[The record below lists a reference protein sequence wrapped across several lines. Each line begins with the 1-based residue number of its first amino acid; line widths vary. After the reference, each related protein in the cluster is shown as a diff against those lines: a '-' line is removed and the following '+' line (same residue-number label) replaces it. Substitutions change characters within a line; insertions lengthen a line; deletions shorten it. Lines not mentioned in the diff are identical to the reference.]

1 MFFSGLSLVS
11 LSLFS
16 TTLAVSSQLSFEDFV
31 VQYDKT
37 YETRAEYELRKST
50 YNYNLHR
57 LEMLQK
63 QHPELEFAMNAFGDL
78 TMQEFHGSTKGLQTS
93 LLRRTKQCETYE
105 YKESWVPSSW
115 DWREQGAVT
124 AVKNQGQCGSCWSFS
139 ASGAMEGAWAISK
152 GQLLNVS
159 EQQLMDC
166 STKYINFGCNGGD
179 MDHAFEYAI
188 DNGMC
193 LDSDVPYVAEDG
205 SCSDEVKECE
215 KVATFSKCVDI
226 PSEDELSLEE
236 AVHFT
241 PVSVAIEADTTVFQ
255 FYKGGVL
262 TSDKCG
268 TSLDHG
274 VLVVGYGVDD
284 EDQAYWIV
292 KNSWGEEWG
301 ENGYIRIAKSSVQ
314 GEAGVCGI
322 ALQPSFIEV

>member
-1 MFFSGLSLVS
+1 
-11 LSLFS
+11 
-16 TTLAVSSQLSFEDFV
+16 
-31 VQYDKT
+31 
-37 YETRAEYELRKST
+37 
-50 YNYNLHR
+50 
-57 LEMLQK
+57 
-63 QHPELEFAMNAFGDL
+63 
-78 TMQEFHGSTKGLQTS
+78 
-93 LLRRTKQCETYE
+93 
-105 YKESWVPSSW
+105 
-115 DWREQGAVT
+115 
-124 AVKNQGQCGSCWSFS
+124 
-139 ASGAMEGAWAISK
+139 
-152 GQLLNVS
+152 
-159 EQQLMDC
+159 
-166 STKYINFGCNGGD
+166 

-193 LDSDVPYVAEDG
+193 LDSAVPYVAEDG

-226 PSEDELSLEE
+226 PSEDELALEE